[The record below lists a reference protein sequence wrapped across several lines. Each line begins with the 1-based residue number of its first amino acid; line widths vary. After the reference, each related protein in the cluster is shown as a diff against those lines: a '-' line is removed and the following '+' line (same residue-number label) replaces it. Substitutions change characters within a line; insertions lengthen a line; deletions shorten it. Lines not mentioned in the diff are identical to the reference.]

1 MTDGARRH
9 ELVGGFRR
17 ARAAAGLA
25 VLEGFH
31 PLKHALRFGAEVVD
45 VLYPD
50 PGDLLELAR
59 ELAPDLV
66 EELSRWLERG
76 DRACQVRRDL
86 LEELVPVV
94 PHTGVVALAR
104 RPGARIEDV
113 LAPSTEPVR
122 DPAGPRTGPG
132 PAGRAVDPAPM
143 VLLDRPVHLGNLGAC
158 VRAAAAAG
166 AAGLVSLGPHDPW
179 HPDAI
184 RGAAGLQFAL
194 PVGRVDG
201 LYDLPEHD
209 RPLVAVDPGGE
220 PLEPGMLPPGA
231 LLAFGGEREGLAPE
245 ILEAA
250 AHRLRIP
257 MRPGVSSL
265 NLASAVTA
273 ALYAWRWSAAD
284 AHDTVSGRRDL
295 ETECGEDRGPDG
307 IASGS
312 GGQQS

>member
-9 ELVGGFRR
+9 ELVGKFRH
-17 ARAAAGLA
+17 ARNDAGLA

-31 PLKHALRFGAEVVD
+31 PLKHALRFGAEIVAVV
-45 VLYPD
+45 YTD
-50 PGDLLELAR
+50 PEKLLELAR

-66 EELSRWLERG
+66 EELSGGLERG
-76 DRACQVRRDL
+76 DRACQVSREL
-86 LEELVPVV
+86 LGELVPVV

-104 RPGARIEDV
+104 RPGARIADV
-113 LAPSTEPVR
+113 LAPTSEPAR
-122 DPAGPRTGPG
+122 GPARPRAGPG
-132 PAGRAVDPAPM
+132 PTGHAVDPAPV

-201 LYDLPEHD
+201 FPELPEHD
-209 RPLVAVDPGGE
+209 RPLVAVDPAGD
-220 PLEPGMLPPGA
+220 PLEPGAGPPGA
-231 LLAFGGEREGLAPE
+231 LLAFGGERSGLAAD

-250 AHRLRIP
+250 THRLRLP

-273 ALYAWRWSAAD
+273 ALYAWRWSGAD
-284 AHDTVSGRRDL
+284 AHDTVPGRRDI
-295 ETECGEDRGPDG
+295 EAECDEDTGPDG

-312 GGQQS
+312 GGEQS